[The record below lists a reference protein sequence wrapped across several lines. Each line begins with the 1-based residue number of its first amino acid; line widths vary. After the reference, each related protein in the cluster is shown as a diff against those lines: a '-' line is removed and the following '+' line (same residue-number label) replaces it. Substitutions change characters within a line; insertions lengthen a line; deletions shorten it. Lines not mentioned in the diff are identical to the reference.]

1 MAASLATLPNT
12 RPVFVQRLDPDR
24 RAILLAWLAA
34 ETLEYPERLPAA
46 AQRVL
51 LSAWASETLQGVAL
65 DEAWLEYLSAVRLE
79 EDVESGLVT
88 WQQVEPELTCP
99 EPTEVVREMAHAD
112 AAAALRILVLGD
124 TNGGN

>member
-1 MAASLATLPNT
+1 MTLATLPNT

-34 ETLEYPERLPAA
+34 ETLEYPERLPQA

-51 LSAWASETLQGVAL
+51 LAAWAAETLQGVVL
-65 DEAWLEYLSAVRLE
+65 QEAWLEYLSAVRLE
-79 EDVESGLVT
+79 EDVDSGLVS
-88 WQQVEPELTCP
+88 WQQVEPELICP
-99 EPTEVVREMAHAD
+99 EPAEVVREMAHAD

-124 TNGGN
+124 TNGGTD